1 MSDHD
6 DPTLPSEDDDAAAL
20 IAEFGPSDVDS
31 AGDPDSSGA
40 IDDVTAAPQAS
51 PAVTASGHG
60 SHARPKSDDD
70 DDRAAVYAGWGY
82 LAFLFAVF
90 LGLALL
96 AFGCDD
102 DKADIADAGVS
113 PSTTEVA
120 AAASLEPA
128 ALIFSVEGG
137 KVTLTGAVPD
147 ADAAAQLV
155 ELAEARYGAGNVI
168 DELTIDDGV
177 TLDGATVSVVGT
189 TEEGDEQ
196 PEGLVADVV
205 GAMGFTAG
213 DFGVEFT
220 EVETSAADI
229 EAAVAAGA
237 VALKGKLPDQPSFDS
252 LVAAATGVWGEGNVD
267 ASGLSIDD
275 ATTLEG
281 VRVRVTGKVD
291 AGDSRVTDFATA
303 VGEAFGV
310 TVEDTVQV
318 DTGAEALA
326 RLEASLKEQL
336 AATPILFATGSADI
350 DPQSDA
356 ILQQAAAAINAAPG
370 IAVEIVGHTDDQGAD
385 TANQTLSDARANA
398 VLARLVELGVDAT
411 RLTARGAG
419 ETEPVADNTT
429 DAGRAANRRIAFE
442 FAGAAG

>member
-20 IAEFGPSDVDS
+20 IAEFGPTDS
-31 AGDPDSSGA
+31 
-40 IDDVTAAPQAS
+40 DDVTAAPQ
-51 PAVTASGHG
+51 PAAPVAAGHA

-70 DDRAAVYAGWGY
+70 DDRSAVYAGWGY

-113 PSTTEVA
+113 PSTTEA
-120 AAASLEPA
+120 AAAALEPA
-128 ALIFSVEGG
+128 ALTFSVDGE
-137 KVTLTGAVPD
+137 KVTLSGAVPD
-147 ADAAAQLV
+147 AAAAAQLI
-155 ELAEARYGAGNVI
+155 ELAEARYGSGNVI

-196 PEGLVADVV
+196 PEGLVADIV
-205 GAMGFTAG
+205 GAMGLGAG
-213 DFGVEFT
+213 DFDVEFT
-220 EVETSAADI
+220 EVETSAADV
-229 EAAVAAGA
+229 EAAVTTGA
-237 VALKGKLPDQPSFDS
+237 VALKGKLPDQPSLDT
-252 LVAAATGVWGEGNVD
+252 LVAAATGIWGAGNVD
-267 ASGLSIDD
+267 AGGLSIDD
-275 ATTLEG
+275 ATTLDG
-281 VRVRVTGKVD
+281 ARVRVTGTVD
-291 AGDSRVTDFATA
+291 AGDTRVTDFITA

-310 TVEDTVQV
+310 TVEDSVQV

-336 AATPILFATGSADI
+336 AANPILFATGSADI

-356 ILQQAAAAINAAPG
+356 ILQQAAAAITAAPG
-370 IAVEIVGHTDDQGAD
+370 IAVEIVGHTDDQGAE

-398 VLARLVELGVDAT
+398 VLARLVELGVDLA

-419 ETEPVADNTT
+419 EAEPIADNTT
-429 DAGRAANRRIAFE
+429 DVGRAANRRIAFE
-442 FAGAAG
+442 FAGAGEG